1 MRDCNVVYANLD
13 KELER
18 PYGTWLRTP
27 NKNVKTG
34 AGSRWLRNGEGR
46 SNWEET
52 VGKSK
57 TPVDGEGME
66 QTTARFTG
74 DGKSVA
80 ENQEDN
86 ARITVTARNQDSGD
100 IGGNFFFGIDVHG
113 GIHGNET
120 YVIDPKRRRTADDVL
135 VDENG
140 PINMQTDGIFQ
151 INKPEDPNVSK
162 NLNGAGSVD
171 QARREL

>member
-1 MRDCNVVYANLD
+1 MKIKREGGDWSWINFKYERLGTFCFVCGKIGHSERDCNVVYTNLD

-18 PYGTWLRTP
+18 PYGTWLRAP

-52 VGKSK
+52 AGKSK

-74 DGKSVA
+74 DGKSIA

-86 ARITVTARNQDSGD
+86 ARITVTA
-100 IGGNFFFGIDVHG
+100 
-113 GIHGNET
+113 
-120 YVIDPKRRRTADDVL
+120 
-135 VDENG
+135 
-140 PINMQTDGIFQ
+140 
-151 INKPEDPNVSK
+151 
-162 NLNGAGSVD
+162 
-171 QARREL
+171 